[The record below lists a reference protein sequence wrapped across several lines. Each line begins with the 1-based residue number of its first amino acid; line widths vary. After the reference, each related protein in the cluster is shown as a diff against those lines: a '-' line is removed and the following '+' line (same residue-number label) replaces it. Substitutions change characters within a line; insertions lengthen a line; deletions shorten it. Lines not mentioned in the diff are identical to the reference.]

1 MNSFDNFNYGAV
13 LALLKTHRAL
23 EFDLAMFRAS
33 ASGSLEENE
42 LWKQCE
48 ARLQEIELYE
58 DMLPD
63 DIASLIMTHV
73 LRSKDV
79 RSWEK

>member
-1 MNSFDNFNYGAV
+1 MDVKYGAI
-13 LALLKTHRAL
+13 LGLLKTHRAL
-23 EFDLAMFRAS
+23 AFELEKFRACS
-33 ASGSLEENE
+33 SGSLEENE
-42 LWKQCE
+42 LWRQCE

-58 DMLPD
+58 NMLPD

-79 RSWEK
+79 RSWER